1 MEYKKLDC
9 NSYQIHAI
17 KTNKFKTI
25 HMEIMFRNK
34 VVKEDLP
41 KYTMLADL
49 LTDCSNK
56 YPTRQEMEI
65 RKEELYKLI
74 YYGVST
80 KVGNELF
87 VSFVSEFIDPKY
99 INDEDYVKGI
109 LDFIFGCLNKPLV
122 KNKEFNTKIFN
133 NIKNKLLADIES
145 TNDLPERKAL
155 LNAILKALPD
165 STTSYRTLGTKELVE
180 KITPEN
186 LYVAYEELFNSFE
199 CDIFLI
205 GDITDELLN
214 EIKNKF
220 KNRVIK
226 DNKLDFIVK
235 NEIRKKVQT
244 IKETDNN
251 LQSNVVLIYNID
263 YKLNKETNAKF
274 QTFNNILCSGGLSS
288 VLYQKVREEN
298 SLCYA
303 IKSLFMKYDGILII
317 QLQTDP
323 NNVDKAVALIKKSI
337 DDISKGKLVDEK
349 LLQMTKNNLKMLIE
363 SSLDNNV
370 SILNNYIFNI
380 IDDNPLYDE
389 KIKLIDI
396 ISVNDMFECAKL
408 LKLNTVYV
416 LGAENKNE

>member
-1 MEYKKLDC
+1 MEYKKIDC
-9 NSYQIHAI
+9 NSYMIHAI
-17 KTNKFKTI
+17 KTDKFKTV
-25 HMEIMFRNK
+25 HMEVLFRNK
-34 VVKEDLP
+34 VIEEDLP
-41 KYTMLADL
+41 KYTILADL

-65 RKEELYKLI
+65 RKEELYKLV
-74 YYGVST
+74 YYGVTT
-80 KVGNELF
+80 KVGNEIF

-99 INDEDYVKGI
+99 INDKDYTKGI

-122 KNKEFNTKIFN
+122 KNREFDNKIFS
-133 NIKNKLLADIES
+133 NIKNKLLSDIES
-145 TNDLPERKAL
+145 TNDLPDRKAI
-155 LNAILKALPD
+155 LNAILKALPN

-186 LYVAYEELFNSFE
+186 LYAAYEELFNSFV

-205 GDITDELLN
+205 GDINDEFLN
-214 EIKNKF
+214 DIKAKF

-235 NEIRKKVQT
+235 NETRKKVQMV
-244 IKETDNN
+244 KEVDNN

-263 YKLNKETNAKF
+263 YELNKETNAKF

-288 VLYQKVREEN
+288 ILYQKVREEN

-303 IKSLFMKYDGILII
+303 IKSLYMKYDGILLIH
-317 QLQTDP
+317 LQTDP
-323 NNVDKAVALIKKSI
+323 IYVDKAVDLIRKSI
-337 DDISKGKLVDEK
+337 DEIKHGKLVDEK
-349 LLQMTKNNLKMLIE
+349 LLQITKNNLKMLIE

-370 SILNNYIFNI
+370 SILNNYIFNV

-389 KIKLIDI
+389 KINLIESI
-396 ISVNDMFECAKL
+396 RVNDMFDCAKK
-408 LKLNTVYV
+408 LKLNTIYV
-416 LGAENKNE
+416 LGAENK